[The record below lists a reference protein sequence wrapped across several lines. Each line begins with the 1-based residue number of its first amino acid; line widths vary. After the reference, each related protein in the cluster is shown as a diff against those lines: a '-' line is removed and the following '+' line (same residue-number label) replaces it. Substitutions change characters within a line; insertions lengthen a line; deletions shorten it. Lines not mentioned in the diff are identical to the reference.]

1 MGTKPSTKLRERRS
15 NVVDQ
20 QQNQINQA
28 AEKFAEAVRDSY
40 QAVADRAVS
49 AQELNAELTQQ
60 FFNGVVNNLQQQA
73 ESNRQTSQQL
83 ADETQRQQEATQQ
96 PTQEPVGTYMAFINS
111 MFAFYQQGIE
121 QTQQQA
127 WRQGT

>member
-1 MGTKPSTKLRERRS
+1 
-15 NVVDQ
+15 VDQ

-28 AEKFAEAVRDSY
+28 AEKFAEGVRDSY

-60 FFNGVVNNLQQQA
+60 FFNGVINNLQQQA

-96 PTQEPVGTYMAFINS
+96 LTQEPVGTYMAFIDS

-127 WRQGT
+127 RRQGT

>member
-1 MGTKPSTKLRERRS
+1 M
-15 NVVDQ
+15 DQ
-20 QQNQINQA
+20 QQNQIDQA

-60 FFNGVVNNLQQQA
+60 FFNGVINNLQQQA

-96 PTQEPVGTYMAFINS
+96 LTQEPVGAYMAFINS

-127 WRQGT
+127 RRQGP

>member
-1 MGTKPSTKLRERRS
+1 M
-15 NVVDQ
+15 DQQ

-60 FFNGVVNNLQQQA
+60 FFNGVINNLQQQA

-96 PTQEPVGTYMAFINS
+96 LTQEPVGA
-111 MFAFYQQGIE
+111 
-121 QTQQQA
+121 
-127 WRQGT
+127 

>member
-1 MGTKPSTKLRERRS
+1 MDP
-15 NVVDQ
+15 Q

-60 FFNGVVNNLQQQA
+60 FFNGVINNLQQQA

-83 ADETQRQQEATQQ
+83 ADEAQRQQEATQQ
-96 PTQEPVGTYMAFINS
+96 LTQEPVGA
-111 MFAFYQQGIE
+111 
-121 QTQQQA
+121 
-127 WRQGT
+127 